1 MSSEQMNTD
10 RRRWE
15 RLPICV
21 PMFVHWSSDQGREL
35 NEFATA
41 LNISAGGALLAMHRC
56 APIGT
61 KVRIE
66 IPCAPVI
73 NNVQP
78 GKAVNHFYAEV
89 VRIETSGTTHVVGA
103 QFVPPVTSITLS
115 EMEKASLPT

>member
-1 MSSEQMNTD
+1 MGSELITD

-21 PMFVHWSSDQGREL
+21 PMFVHWSNSQGREL
-35 NEFATA
+35 TEFATA
-41 LNISAGGALLAMHRC
+41 LNISAGGALLAMQRC
-56 APIGT
+56 APVGT

-78 GKAVNHFYAEV
+78 GKALSRFYAEV

-103 QFVPPVTSITLS
+103 EFVPPVTSITLS
-115 EMEKASLPT
+115 EMERASLPT